1 MVEKKVNKEKK
12 ETWPVEKETGSA
24 QETKTF
30 LSGRPAWW
38 SVVVESV
45 ESEISR
51 SYIEYAMSVIVSRA
65 LPDTRDGFKPVLRRI
80 LYAMYQM
87 NNFFNQKHKKS
98 ARIVW
103 EVMWKYHPHG
113 DSSIYEAMVR
123 MAQPRSFRYPLID
136 GQGNFW
142 SIDWDSAAA
151 MRYTEARLTKI
162 AEEMLADIDQDT
174 VDRRDNFDGSLQE
187 PIMLPTKFPNHLC
200 NGTMGIAVG
209 MATNMAPHNLNE
221 VLDAALLLLEKEGR
235 ELKVSAKAPKVVKEE
250 KVEEIVEGEVIPT
263 SAEEEVIDDGK
274 YHVSIDEIMEIIK
287 WPDFPTGGVIY
298 DPANIKEVYKRWK
311 WGIVM
316 RGKTHVEQQKNG
328 NIIVIDEI
336 PYVVN
341 KSTLV
346 AKIGE
351 LVVDKKIEGVTDIR
365 DESSKNK
372 IRVAIYIKNGIDPD
386 KILIELYRFTELQSN
401 FNINNVTL
409 VEAGIQPRLLNIK
422 ELLMEFVVFRRQVV
436 YRRSVFQLGKAKD
449 RLHILEGLRKA
460 IDIIDEVIDTIK
472 KSQTK
477 QDAKENLMAKFKF
490 SDMQAEY
497 ILMMRLQSLVWLEI
511 LKVTEEIEEKKKLIE
526 YLEGIIN
533 DKEKLDGVVKDEFKY
548 MKKQYGDERKTEV
561 SNDLSVYNIV
571 WSLKAFRDAADKIRD
586 DVIVRVGNDFS
597 VRILYQSRIL
607 AIPEETMDLIY
618 THNQDKLIVITDIG
632 ELVVQRLKDLW
643 SFVMKQNAIN
653 LKEQFNLQG
662 KVIFANTLHYDYNY
676 LIFLT
681 NKNSLKKI
689 KKELVLSFKK
699 FPTKIM
705 WLEEWEK
712 ILNVEAAN
720 DGEHIGIITKQWW
733 MNIFKSDELRPMWK
747 TAGGVKAIDL
757 EEWDQVAGLFLHK
770 DEPFIL
776 IHSDKNGKMLNLE
789 DLKIWKRARKG
800 IVVMTGKENLEWAIS
815 IIEWAIRIRFK
826 DGTLQTLH
834 SNNISLDEPETPL
847 YSMVNKHIDVIYR
860 PWEEKEENL
869 RYKEE
874 RKKAEKAAEKLD
886 SSTQSGKEVEDESE
900 VEEVEEIEEK

>member
-1 MVEKKVNKEKK
+1 
-12 ETWPVEKETGSA
+12 
-24 QETKTF
+24 
-30 LSGRPAWW
+30 
-38 SVVVESV
+38 
-45 ESEISR
+45 
-51 SYIEYAMSVIVSRA
+51 
-65 LPDTRDGFKPVLRRI
+65 
-80 LYAMYQM
+80 
-87 NNFFNQKHKKS
+87 
-98 ARIVW
+98 
-103 EVMWKYHPHG
+103 
-113 DSSIYEAMVR
+113 
-123 MAQPRSFRYPLID
+123 
-136 GQGNFW
+136 
-142 SIDWDSAAA
+142 
-151 MRYTEARLTKI
+151 
-162 AEEMLADIDQDT
+162 
-174 VDRRDNFDGSLQE
+174 
-187 PIMLPTKFPNHLC
+187 
-200 NGTMGIAVG
+200 
-209 MATNMAPHNLNE
+209 
-221 VLDAALLLLEKEGR
+221 
-235 ELKVSAKAPKVVKEE
+235 
-250 KVEEIVEGEVIPT
+250 
-263 SAEEEVIDDGK
+263 
-274 YHVSIDEIMEIIK
+274 
-287 WPDFPTGGVIY
+287 
-298 DPANIKEVYKRWK
+298 VYKRGK

-316 RGKTHVEQQKNG
+316 RGKTHVEEQKNG
-328 NIIVIDEI
+328 NILVIDEI

-346 AKIGE
+346 SKIGE
-351 LVVDKKIEGVTDIR
+351 LVVDKKIEWVTDIR

-372 IRVAIYIKNGIDPD
+372 IRVAIYLKNGVDPD
-386 KILIELYRFTELQSN
+386 QILISLYRFTELQSN

-422 ELLMEFVVFRRQVV
+422 DLLMEFVVFRRQVV

-460 IDIIDEVIDTIK
+460 IDIIDEVIETIK

-477 QDAKENLMAKFKF
+477 QEAKENLMKKFTF
-490 SDMQAEY
+490 SDPQAEY
-497 ILMMRLQSLVWLEI
+497 ILMMRLQSLVGLEI
-511 LKVTEEIEEKKKLIE
+511 LKISDEIDEKMRLIE

-533 DKEKLDGVVKDEFKY
+533 DAEKLDGVIKDEFKY
-548 MKKQYGDERKTEV
+548 MKKQYGDERKTDV
-561 SNDLSVYNIV
+561 SNDLSVYNIAG
-571 WSLKAFRDAADKIRD
+571 SLKAFKDAADKIKE

-643 SFVMKQNAIN
+643 TFVMKQNAIN
-653 LKEQFNLQG
+653 LKEHFKLQG

-676 LIFLT
+676 LVFLT

-705 WLEEWEK
+705 GLAEGEK

-720 DGEHIGIITKQWW
+720 DGEHMGIITKQWW
-733 MNIFKSDELRPMWK
+733 MNLFKSDELRPMGK
-747 TAGGVKAIDL
+747 TAGWVKAIDL
-757 EEWDQVAGLFLHK
+757 EEGDQVAGLFLHK

-776 IHSDKNGKMLNLE
+776 IHSDKNGKLLNLE

-800 IVVMTGKENLEWAIS
+800 IVVMTGKENLEGAIS

-874 RKKAEKAAEKLD
+874 RKKAEKAAEQLEKWIAK
-886 SSTQSGKEVEDESE
+886 TEQNEMEWEN
-900 VEEVEEIEEK
+900 EENNNEEE